1 MGYFI
6 RFIHNRDMAAENI
19 MTASCRL
26 RAVLNSPP
34 TLVKKVLSRMQSR
47 NIHIPDNSILKL
59 VADTQIKTRPG
70 NTEVIL
76 VRSRRNSKG
85 VQLTKEFLAKAR
97 LVYTKLS
104 DHEGGWVHDGDT
116 HLQMISGMY
125 CIALRLLYRYIPLYI
140 QMYRY
145 ISIYVL
151 SRCASFRA

>member
-70 NTEVIL
+70 NTEVVL
-76 VRSRRNSKG
+76 VRSRRNSKE
-85 VQLTKEFLAKAR
+85 VRLTTEFLAKAR

-104 DHEGGWVHDGDT
+104 DHGGGWVPDGDT

-125 CIALRLLYRYIPLYI
+125 CIALCLLYRYIPLYI
-140 QMYRY
+140 RMYHY
-145 ISIYVL
+145 ILIYSVYM
-151 SRCASFRA
+151 CYDI